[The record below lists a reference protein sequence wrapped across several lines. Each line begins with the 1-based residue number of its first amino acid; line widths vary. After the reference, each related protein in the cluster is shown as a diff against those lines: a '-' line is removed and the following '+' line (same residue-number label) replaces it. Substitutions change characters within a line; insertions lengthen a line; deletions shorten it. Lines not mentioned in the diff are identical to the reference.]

1 MHGTWDRVH
10 VIWFVVDDGTKVRMV
25 AGLLVKWYVYSTYST
40 MVEETRVSFTAQ
52 QLLSSASYTLLHLEG
67 PSWSD
72 HQALITMTILTWPLM
87 ILRF

>member
-1 MHGTWDRVH
+1 
-10 VIWFVVDDGTKVRMV
+10 
-25 AGLLVKWYVYSTYST
+25 

-72 HQALITMTILTWPLM
+72 HQPDYHDHSNLAFDDPRFLVM
-87 ILRF
+87 IMI

>member
-1 MHGTWDRVH
+1 
-10 VIWFVVDDGTKVRMV
+10 
-25 AGLLVKWYVYSTYST
+25 

-87 ILRF
+87 ILGF